1 MFLALLL
8 IYIYHFDFIC
18 RFTCRPQMNLTETPL
33 VQSRHHEQ
41 LVVKIV
47 VVVLVSYVNQVVVA
61 GVLAGDVPVLR
72 N

>member
-1 MFLALLL
+1 
-8 IYIYHFDFIC
+8 
-18 RFTCRPQMNLTETPL
+18 MNLTETPL

-41 LVVKIV
+41 LVIKIV
-47 VVVLVSYVNQVVVA
+47 VVVLVSYINQVVVA